1 MKVKSLS
8 TEKLNV
14 EILEIE
20 SMKVKGKVETLGNK
34 H

>member
-8 TEKLNV
+8 IEKLNV

-20 SMKVKGKVETLGNK
+20 SMKEKVKVESLGNK